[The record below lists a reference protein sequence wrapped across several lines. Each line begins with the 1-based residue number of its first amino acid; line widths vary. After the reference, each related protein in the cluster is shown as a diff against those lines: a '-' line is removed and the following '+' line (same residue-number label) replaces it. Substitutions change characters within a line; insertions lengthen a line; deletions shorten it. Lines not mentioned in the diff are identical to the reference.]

1 MYKKIEGQDKVVY
14 VELLHS
20 IGRKGQ
26 EHVVYTISKKKKVQ
40 DMISSWLFPIT
51 NPQVLYIAQRYCTYF
66 DISKVQFPNP
76 KRRKP

>member
-26 EHVVYTISKKKKVQ
+26 EHVVYTISKKKKGPRHDFIMALSNNKSPSV
-40 DMISSWLFPIT
+40 IHSTEIHILI
-51 NPQVLYIAQRYCTYF
+51 
-66 DISKVQFPNP
+66 
-76 KRRKP
+76 